1 MNDGDQA
8 IHVIYLI
15 GVLVMVLSALA
26 VRRIPLAS
34 GLKMFV
40 GWVLIFGAA
49 FVIFTMKDEFLAL
62 GDRVM
67 LEARGGAVPEQTGP
81 PGEVRVRQA
90 ADGHF
95 WVDAEING
103 QTVRFLI
110 DSGATTTSLSRT
122 TAERAGIEPSRTGR
136 AIVQTANGMV
146 TVERGRAETIRV
158 GTVERR
164 NVAVH
169 ISDAFGDLNVIGMNF
184 LSTLSGWSVEGR
196 TLVIRSGAAGPA
208 ANDNAVSTTDASA
221 TGIPTADRTSGEAK
235 PSRP

>member
-15 GVLVMVLSALA
+15 GVLVLVVSALM

-34 GLKMFV
+34 GLKMFI

-49 FVIFTMKDEFLAL
+49 FVVFTMKDEFLAL

-67 LEARGGAVPEQTGP
+67 LEARGGAVPEAGP
-81 PGEVRVRQA
+81 PGEVRIRQA
-90 ADGHF
+90 SDGHF

-103 QTVRFLI
+103 ETVRFLI
-110 DSGATTTSLSRT
+110 DSGATTTSLSRA
-122 TAERAGIEPSRTGR
+122 TAQRAGIEPSGGSR

-146 TVERGRAETIRV
+146 TVERGRADTIRV
-158 GTVERR
+158 GSIERR

-169 ISDAFGDLNVIGMNF
+169 VSDAFGDLNVIGMNF

-196 TLVIRSGAAGPA
+196 TLVMRSGAPGTNARTSEGSAGAKP
-208 ANDNAVSTTDASA
+208 
-221 TGIPTADRTSGEAK
+221 TGI
-235 PSRP
+235 